1 MRTRSRAAADD
12 AERPRGGSASPGP
25 GRSLAHL
32 DADVLG
38 VVASFGYLN
47 ELLLLRGT
55 CRVCRDAAQRAMKGS
70 CRRRGARYEK
80 PVGEWYE
87 LRVDDGPHA
96 ISARTRVLG
105 HCVGGLSIEA
115 DRYDSDLDSATVAAI
130 GSFINSAAA
139 GDLETLSI
147 GVSVPKATLL
157 DWIRRTPSLLGLS
170 TNVLTDGDFQDSD
183 FIAISTAC
191 PMLTRF
197 KINAEDHTSAAEAY
211 SYFFPNLESLDLSN
225 TYGHHDGYRPM
236 NFAKIARTLDAC
248 TSISMLDL
256 ENCHVEP
263 GLVDLL
269 LGSRLADRLTKL
281 GLDKAFSVTP
291 NLVLRCARAMPRLH
305 SLSLPTRF
313 TGDPAFYTALVEAR
327 PGLTELRIMST
338 VLTEPS
344 IVAVSSLCL
353 KKLDLFWFGNMTSP
367 IGDIILSSRSA
378 ASLTDFTLHSF
389 CSPGIVTA
397 ADMLR
402 LVRGCPNL
410 ANFTWSEEDVR
421 PLDASSTTALTA
433 LLRSRGGR
441 PWIYPKEGGSLADDG
456 SGIIYATAVRH

>member
-96 ISARTRVLG
+96 ISTRTRVLG

-115 DRYDSDLDSATVAAI
+115 
-130 GSFINSAAA
+130 
-139 GDLETLSI
+139 
-147 GVSVPKATLL
+147 
-157 DWIRRTPSLLGLS
+157 
-170 TNVLTDGDFQDSD
+170 
-183 FIAISTAC
+183 
-191 PMLTRF
+191 
-197 KINAEDHTSAAEAY
+197 
-211 SYFFPNLESLDLSN
+211 
-225 TYGHHDGYRPM
+225 
-236 NFAKIARTLDAC
+236 
-248 TSISMLDL
+248 
-256 ENCHVEP
+256 
-263 GLVDLL
+263 
-269 LGSRLADRLTKL
+269 
-281 GLDKAFSVTP
+281 
-291 NLVLRCARAMPRLH
+291 
-305 SLSLPTRF
+305 
-313 TGDPAFYTALVEAR
+313 
-327 PGLTELRIMST
+327 
-338 VLTEPS
+338 
-344 IVAVSSLCL
+344 AVSSLCL
-353 KKLDLFWFGNMTSP
+353 KKLDLVWFGNMTSP

-378 ASLTDFTLHSF
+378 ASLTDFTLHTF

-397 ADMLR
+397 TDMLR

-421 PLDASSTTALTA
+421 PLEASSTTALTA